1 MKGPVMFGSLFLSKN
16 QKLVKK
22 WKKEHEQIV
31 VLATKV
37 IGEYSKNNPDAAKKQ
52 LIALNEL
59 AVDHLM
65 NEDIEFY
72 RLLKDARRADRKT
85 EEAVNEFTKSFKG
98 IKLPLMNFLTIHSR
112 DKAVLDEKFFEEF
125 NELIDAL
132 GERIAFEED
141 NLYLRMAARD

>member
-1 MKGPVMFGSLFLSKN
+1 MFSSFFSSKN

-37 IGEYSKNNPDAAKKQ
+37 IGEYSKNNPVAAKKH
-52 LIALNEL
+52 LIALNNL

-72 RLLKDARRADRKT
+72 RLLKDQKRADRKT
-85 EEAVNEFTKSFKG
+85 ETAVNEFTKSFKG
-98 IKLPLMNFLTIHSR
+98 VKVPLMNFLTTYTK
-112 DKAVLDEKFFEEF
+112 DDAVLDEKFFEDF
-125 NELIDAL
+125 NDIVAAL
-132 GERIAFEED
+132 GARIAFEED
-141 NLYLRMAARD
+141 NLYLRMASSN

>member
-1 MKGPVMFGSLFLSKN
+1 MFSSLFSSKN

-37 IGEYSKNNPDAAKKQ
+37 IGEYSKNNPVAAKKQ
-52 LIALNEL
+52 LRALNEL

-72 RLLKDARRADRKT
+72 RLLKDQKRADRKT
-85 EEAVNEFTKSFKG
+85 EEAVNRFTKSFKG
-98 IKLPLMNFLTIHSR
+98 VKLPLMNFLTKHSR
-112 DKAVLDEKFFEEF
+112 DEAILDEKFFEEF
-125 NELIDAL
+125 NELVGIL

-141 NLYLRMAARD
+141 NLYLRLASKD

>member
-1 MKGPVMFGSLFLSKN
+1 MFGSLFLSKN

-22 WKKEHEQIV
+22 WKKEHEEIV

-37 IGEYSKNNPDAAKKQ
+37 IGEYSKNNLDAAKKQ
-52 LIALNEL
+52 LIALNDL

-72 RLLKDARRADRKT
+72 RLLKDAKRADRKT

-98 IKLPLMNFLTIHSR
+98 VKVALMNFLTRHSR
-112 DKAVLDEKFFEEF
+112 DEAILDDKFFEEF
-125 NELIDAL
+125 SELVGVL
-132 GERIAFEED
+132 GKRIAFEED
-141 NLYLRMAARD
+141 NLYLRMATK